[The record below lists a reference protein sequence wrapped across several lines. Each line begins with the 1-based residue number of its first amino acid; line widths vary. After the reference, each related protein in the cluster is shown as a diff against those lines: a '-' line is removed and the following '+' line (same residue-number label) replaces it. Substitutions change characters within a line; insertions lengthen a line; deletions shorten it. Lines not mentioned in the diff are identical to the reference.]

1 MREPDFTL
9 TAGPIMASHRTLAA
23 LGSPIIYDYDPV
35 FLERFAA
42 VEQKVAQLYRTS
54 NDVVLMQGEAVLGL
68 EAAARGL
75 VREGTTCLNLVS
87 GVYGKWFGLWLKDLG
102 ANLIEIEVPYN
113 EAVDPAEV
121 ERALRQNREI
131 SVVSV
136 VHSETPSGTVNPIAD
151 ICPLA
156 KEAGAITI
164 VDVVSSLGGAPVD
177 PGGWGLDVCVAG
189 PQKCLSG
196 PPGMS
201 LVAVS
206 EDAWEAMRANPDAPR
221 GSFLSLLD
229 WKETWIEGGRRR
241 FPYTPSVVDVHGLGA
256 ACDEVLEEGLDVVIE
271 RHERAARACRAGVRA
286 MGLELWP
293 RSEAIATT
301 CVTAVQAPEG
311 VQVPAVLRHVRERY
325 GVMLSGGFGELAER
339 LFRIGH
345 MGAASR
351 SLYVVVGLSALGR
364 GLADLGA
371 EVSVGEGVEA
381 ALDVLAQPT
390 DASRV
395 PAGLT

>member
-1 MREPDFTL
+1 MRDPDFTL

-42 VEQKVAQLYRTS
+42 VEEKVAQLYGS
-54 NDVVLMQGEAVLGL
+54 ANDVVLMQGEAVLGL

-87 GVYGKWFGLWLKDLG
+87 GVYGKWFGLWLRDLG
-102 ANLIEIEVPYN
+102 AKVIELEVPYN
-113 EAVDPAEV
+113 EAIDPADV
-121 ERALRQNREI
+121 ERALKANPEI
-131 SVVSV
+131 AVVSV
-136 VHSETPSGTVNPIAD
+136 VHSETPSGTVNPIAE

-156 KEAGAITI
+156 KDAGAITI

-177 PGGWGLDVCVAG
+177 PDGWGLDVCVAG
-189 PQKCLSG
+189 PQKCLAG

-206 EDAWEAMRANPDAPR
+206 DDAWEAMRANPDAPR
-221 GSFLSLLD
+221 SSFLSLLD

-241 FPYTPSVVDVHGLGA
+241 YPYTPSVAEVHGVGA
-256 ACDEVLEEGLDVVIE
+256 ACDEVLEEGLDAVIQ
-271 RHERAARACRAGVRA
+271 RHERAARACRAGVKA
-286 MGLELWP
+286 MGLDLWA
-293 RSEAIATT
+293 RSEGIATT
-301 CVTAVQAPEG
+301 CVTAVQTPEG
-311 VQVPAVLRHVRERY
+311 VAVPAVLRHVRERY

-351 SLYVVVGLSALGR
+351 SLNVVVGLSALGR
-364 GLADLGA
+364 GLADLGVQ
-371 EVSVGEGVEA
+371 VSVGEGVDA
-381 ALDVLAQPT
+381 ALEVLSEMSPVTA
-390 DASRV
+390 
-395 PAGLT
+395 